1 MQEDKEPA
9 FDAIDSFS
17 LALAAMTG
25 MINDLKPN
33 KDILRAAAASG
44 FSTATDLA
52 DWLVRELKMPF
63 RDAHHVTGSL
73 VALAEKKKIDLSELS
88 LEEMQTVEASIT
100 KDVFKVLTVEASAS
114 SRTSLGGTAPKN
126 VAREAKRWLKKLG

>member
-9 FDAIDSFS
+9 FDAIDSYS

-25 MINDLKPN
+25 MVKDLKPN
-33 KDILRAAAASG
+33 KDILRKAAASG

-52 DWLVRELKMPF
+52 DWLVRVLGMPF

-73 VALAEKKKIDLSELS
+73 VAVAEKKKVDLSDLS
-88 LEEMQTVEASIT
+88 LKDMQKVEPNIT
-100 KDVFKVLTVEASAS
+100 KEVFKVLTVEASAS

-126 VAREAKRWLKKLG
+126 VRREAKRWLKKLG